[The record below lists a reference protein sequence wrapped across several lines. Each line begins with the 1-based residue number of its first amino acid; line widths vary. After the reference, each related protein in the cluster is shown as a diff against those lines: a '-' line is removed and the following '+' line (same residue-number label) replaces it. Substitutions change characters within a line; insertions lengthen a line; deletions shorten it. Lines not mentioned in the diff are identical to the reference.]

1 MRDGINVTKA
11 GRNAVVFVHDAFE
24 RVARVQAKG
33 MGMADLKFLVYPQ
46 YTPGQLSTQ
55 LEQEKASNA
64 VLEFPKL
71 LLDQ

>member
-11 GRNAVVFVHDAFE
+11 GRNAVVFVHDCFE

-33 MGMADLKFLVYPQ
+33 MGMADLRFLVYPQ

-55 LEQEKASNA
+55 IEQEKALIA
-64 VLEFPKL
+64 VAEFPKL
-71 LLDQ
+71 LLDR